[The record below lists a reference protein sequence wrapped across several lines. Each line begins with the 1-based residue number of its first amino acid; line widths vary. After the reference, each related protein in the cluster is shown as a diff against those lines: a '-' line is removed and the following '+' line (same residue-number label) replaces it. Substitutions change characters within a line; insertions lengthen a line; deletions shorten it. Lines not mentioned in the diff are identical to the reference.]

1 MLGDDRFRKVAA
13 RVVVD
18 DRNVEGTYASD
29 SVTAVAQSAIAALV
43 LFLVLIMAFGYSF
56 DCLPVSQYDT
66 SSREGGLGSQVSA
79 SQRVA
84 RFCGQADVMCQSQSK
99 RDGRW
104 QDVFSN
110 RDRSSESI

>member
-29 SVTAVAQSAIAALV
+29 SVAAVAQSAIAALV

-56 DCLPVSQYDT
+56 DCLPVSQYD
-66 SSREGGLGSQVSA
+66 SREGGLGSQA
-79 SQRVA
+79 SQCVTTRRVA
-84 RFCGQADVMCQSQSK
+84 IARLGSAVRMQVP
-99 RDGRW
+99 
-104 QDVFSN
+104 
-110 RDRSSESI
+110 